1 MHNDKPHSFPIKLL
15 RLTQRLLPPLFW
27 MLLLFGFD
35 SPLFAV
41 CTLISAAI
49 HELGHIAV
57 FFLLGIKSSRPTGH
71 ITGFRIMPSRS
82 LSFSEDA
89 LVSLGGPLANLLF
102 SAIFLSL
109 FPLFG
114 DYAKILSIFNA
125 LTMLSNLAPIE
136 GYDGYRIILAL
147 LSEKFPYLERG
158 LCALSFFFTTVLS
171 FLSLY
176 LIEKLGTG
184 YWIFA
189 LFYISNL
196 SFISKSLKRTFFEN

>member
-1 MHNDKPHSFPIKLL
+1 MHNDKTPHFPIKLL

-27 MLLLFGFD
+27 MLLLFAFD

-41 CTLISAAI
+41 CTLISAGI

-57 FFLLGIKSSRPTGH
+57 FTLLGIKSSKPTGH
-71 ITGFRIMPSRS
+71 ITGFRISPARV
-82 LSFSEDA
+82 LSYSEDV

-109 FPLFG
+109 SPIFG
-114 DYAKILSIFNA
+114 DYAKILSLFNA

-147 LSEKFPYLERG
+147 LSEKFPYFEGG
-158 LCALSFFFTTVLS
+158 LRAISFFFTSVLT

-189 LFYISNL
+189 LFYIATL
-196 SFISKSLKRTFFEN
+196 SFISKSLKRTFFED